1 MNSVNR
7 FASAY
12 FSLILLASCLL
23 AFFIPSPGASIAWI
37 ILLALFT
44 IIFATFFRFELDLE
58 QMKPNLLTAGKYVF
72 LRFLLLPVAGYF
84 LVFFVSPFFAF
95 TTLFLLLMPAAVSS
109 PAFTSLFGAR
119 INLSMLILILSSF
132 FSILTISFLTPLF
145 YSEAARIGIG
155 RFLISLL
162 VSIPLPF
169 LIHLPLRKYRA
180 FSRAMANNIPVI
192 TVLALSVIF
201 LLAIAGNRHAIMDH
215 PARILVYLAVS
226 TVLYLAM
233 YGLGWVFGVG
243 GGLDEKLTF
252 SVSSGMNNI
261 GLAVSLATLYL
272 PGDVCIFLITAEF
285 AWVGILLPLRLLW
298 KKIPSKLEML
308 KSNS

>member
-1 MNSVNR
+1 MNALNR

-12 FSLILLASCLL
+12 FSLILLGSCLL
-23 AFFIPSPGASIAWI
+23 AFFVPAPGASISWT

-44 IIFATFFRFELDLE
+44 IIFATFFRFELDPVK
-58 QMKPNLLTAGKYVF
+58 MKPDLRKAGSYVF
-72 LRFLLLPVAGYF
+72 LRFLLLPLTGY
-84 LVFFVSPFFAF
+84 LLLFFISPFYAFATF
-95 TTLFLLLMPAAVSS
+95 FLLLMPAAVSS

-145 YSEAARIGIG
+145 YQGTAHIGIG
-155 RFLISLL
+155 RFLFTLL

-169 LIHLPLRKYRA
+169 LLHLPMRQYSA
-180 FSRAMANNIPVI
+180 FSRIMVKNIPVI
-192 TVLALSVIF
+192 TVIALSSIF
-201 LLAIAGNRHAIMDH
+201 VLAISGNRQVILDH
-215 PARILVYLAVS
+215 PSRIFVYLTVS
-226 TVLYLAM
+226 VVLYAGM
-233 YGLGWVFGVG
+233 YIIGWLFGTGKGL
-243 GGLDEKLTF
+243 EQKITF

-272 PGDVCIFLITAEF
+272 PGDLCIFLITAEF

-298 KKIPSKLEML
+298 KKVPDRLSTAKQT
-308 KSNS
+308 N